1 VVPVQCTCREVI
13 DRGRGERPPGGRGRA
28 LASWRAGEV
37 VELLDKAGE
46 AGAVQ
51 EWSAEAQV

>member
-1 VVPVQCTCREVI
+1 VDEERDLPEDAGELVPL
-13 DRGRGERPPGGRGRA
+13 G
-28 LASWRAGEV
+28 RAGEV
-37 VELLDKAGE
+37 VELLDEAGE